1 MNKTAASRMTTIL
14 AWSLCAVSVA
24 VAGAALGLHIL
35 SGGVDPKGVTD
46 GWASRVLTMCFVL
59 IVPTT
64 QILKSGWEIGALV
77 TEREMSAAFPAKIM
91 ICS

>member
-1 MNKTAASRMTTIL
+1 MSRDISTFDLGLSDSDHTMNKTAAPGMTTIL

-46 GWASRVLTMCFVL
+46 GWASRVLV
-59 IVPTT
+59 VP
-64 QILKSGWEIGALV
+64 LPMV
-77 TEREMSAAFPAKIM
+77 MAFIRGVISTPM
-91 ICS
+91 DQRQ